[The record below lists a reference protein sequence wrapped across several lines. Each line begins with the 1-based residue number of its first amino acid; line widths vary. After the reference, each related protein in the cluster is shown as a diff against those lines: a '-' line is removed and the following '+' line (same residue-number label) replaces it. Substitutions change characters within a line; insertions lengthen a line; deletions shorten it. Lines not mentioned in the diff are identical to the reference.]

1 GFLGD
6 KNAKDV
12 KELQKYVDLANEAG
26 QTLSSLSIDELR
38 AKTFEFKTKLTDATK
53 DFKTQIEDLKKQVEE
68 TEDFTA
74 KEDLYAQIDKINKQA
89 YDVEEKILLEILP
102 EAFAVMRETGKRF
115 TENET
120 LEVEASEFDKVLVN
134 RGHDFVSLKNDTT

>member
-1 GFLGD
+1 MVANLDEERQNNMNILNKILQGFLGD

-38 AKTFEFKTKLTDATK
+38 AKTFEFKAKIADATK
-53 DFKTQIEDLKKQVEE
+53 DFKIQIDDLKKQVEE

-102 EAFAVMRETGKRF
+102 EA
-115 TENET
+115 
-120 LEVEASEFDKVLVN
+120 LL
-134 RGHDFVSLKNDTT
+134 